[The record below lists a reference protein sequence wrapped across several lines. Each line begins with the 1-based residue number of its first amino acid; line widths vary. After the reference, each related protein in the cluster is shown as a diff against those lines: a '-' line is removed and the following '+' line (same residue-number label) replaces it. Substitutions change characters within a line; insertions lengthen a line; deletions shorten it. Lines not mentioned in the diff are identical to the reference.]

1 MCGIAGYSGHFDAS
15 SLDASVAALRHRG
28 PDDRGTFIDPASG
41 VGLGH
46 SRLSILDLS
55 PLGHQPMA
63 DAAGDAV
70 IAFNGEI
77 YNFREL
83 RADLQAKGIAFRGHS
98 DTEVLLQLY
107 LDRGEAMLADL
118 NGIFAFAIWDSRRRG
133 LLLARDGLG
142 VKPLYVAETPHGIAF
157 ASEIKALLPL
167 APECREV
174 DVRALHRYLSFL
186 WCPGD
191 GTPLKAVRKLP
202 PGELLWIEN
211 GRVIRRQA
219 WYRLPV
225 LQGSRPVLTTAQSV
239 RSVEDGLRAAVH
251 RQMVSDVP
259 LGAFLSGG
267 LDSSAIACFAQEVN
281 PNIDCFTIDVGGAE
295 AGTTDDLPY
304 ARAVAEHL
312 GVRLHVVRVDAA
324 TMARNLEA
332 MVYQLDEPLADPA
345 ALNVYYISRLA
356 REHGIK
362 VLLSGAGGDDLFS
375 GYRRHRAAEWQSL
388 WRLLPAALRRGLEH
402 GAAGLD
408 QRRPMARRLAKLLG
422 GVSLDDEGQA
432 INYFVWGRPE
442 RIAGLFTAEA
452 RAELAGTTPAE
463 PMMQFLR
470 SIPAGTATLDRLL
483 ALEQRFFLADHNLIY
498 SDKMSMAVGVEARVP
513 FLDMDLVEIAARIP
527 AGVKQRHGVG
537 KWVLK
542 QAMGP
547 YLPRHVIHRPKT
559 GFGAPV
565 RRWIHGELRT
575 LLHDVLSPASLK
587 RRGLFDSKAVGSL
600 MADNDAGRTD
610 ASYTLLSLMCMEL
623 WMRLFLDREAPA
635 AFAG

>member
-1 MCGIAGYSGHFDAS
+1 MCGIAGYSGRFDACT
-15 SLDASVAALRHRG
+15 LDAAVAALRHRG
-28 PDDRGTFIDPASG
+28 PDDRGTFVDAASG

-63 DAAGDAV
+63 DPAGGAV

-83 RADLQAKGIAFRGHS
+83 RAGLEAKGIAFRGHS

-107 LDRGEAMLADL
+107 LNHGEAMLADL
-118 NGIFAFAIWDSRRRG
+118 NGIFAFAIWDPRRRG

-142 VKPLYVAETPHGIAF
+142 VKPLYVAETPLGVAF
-157 ASEIKALLPL
+157 ASEIKALLHV
-167 APECREV
+167 APDCREV
-174 DVRALHRYLSFL
+174 DVPALHRYLSFL

-202 PGELLWIEN
+202 PGELLWIKD
-211 GRVIRRQA
+211 GRVMRRQA

-225 LQGSRPVLTTAQSV
+225 LRGIRPDLTAAESV
-239 RSVEDGLRAAVH
+239 RSVEHGLRTAVH

-267 LDSSAIACFAQEVN
+267 LDSSAIACFAREVN
-281 PNIDCFTIDVGGAE
+281 PDIDCFTIDVGGAE

-304 ARAVAEHL
+304 ARAVAKHL

-375 GYRRHRAAEWQSL
+375 GYRRHRAVEWQGL
-388 WRLLPAALRRGLEH
+388 WRLLPAALRRGLEQ
-402 GAAGLD
+402 GVAGVD
-408 QRRPMARRLAKLLG
+408 QRRPIARRLAKLLG
-422 GVSLDDEGQA
+422 GVSLDDEGQT

-452 RAELAGTTPAE
+452 RAELAGATPAE
-463 PMMQFLR
+463 PMTRFLH
-470 SIPAGTATLDRLL
+470 SIPAGTAPLERLL

-513 FLDMDLVEIAARIP
+513 FLDMDLVEIAACIP

-542 QAMGP
+542 EAMAP
-547 YLPRHVIHRPKT
+547 HLPRDVIHRPKT

-623 WMRLFLDREAPA
+623 WMRLFLDHEAPGP
-635 AFAG
+635 FAG